1 MRLSDERTLGLDPR
15 QRVIHLIEGD
25 VNTGES
31 RDLLK
36 LLNRESVL
44 NRYPIGAYTQRC
56 YSYVPGVEAFPEVC
70 YFVYHTIKCVI
81 TAFCV
86 FDVFESA
93 QATLSHPFISSEASL
108 DCCLYCFPLIIEP
121 IKIP

>member
-1 MRLSDERTLGLDPR
+1 MEDIQIAVRLSDERTLGLDPR

-44 NRYPIGAYTQRC
+44 NRYPQGAYTQRC
-56 YSYVPGVEAFPEVC
+56 YSYVPGVEAFPEVHYSAYNSDIC
-70 YFVYHTIKCVI
+70 IET
-81 TAFCV
+81 TFCV
-86 FDVFESA
+86 FDVFEAPNS
-93 QATLSHPFISSEASL
+93 
-108 DCCLYCFPLIIEP
+108 
-121 IKIP
+121 